1 MTKQMMIDNYT
12 FGCVFFV
19 SILGIVGISWLIDLA
34 AIASMDLWLNA
45 FKLKSLL
52 IEFLTWKNSEEGQK
66 TRDRLLSRTQKSDN
80 S

>member
-19 SILGIVGISWLIDLA
+19 SILGIVGISWLIGLA

-52 IEFLTWKNSEEGQK
+52 IEFLTWKNSEEGRK
-66 TRDRLLSRTQKSDN
+66 TRDRLLSRTQKSN
-80 S
+80 NP

>member
-19 SILGIVGISWLIDLA
+19 SILGIVGISWLIGLA

-66 TRDRLLSRTQKSDN
+66 TRDGN
-80 S
+80 